1 LVTGEFGTGRVLAFA
16 GDSSWRWWLAGHP
29 KIHQQF
35 WRQAMLWLIQRDTL
49 SEGFKLDLARRRL
62 TVDATPE
69 LSIEWFAGS
78 DNKPLP
84 SPIKIELSRDGRW
97 LRNLEIT
104 QLTSNT
110 LRSTIVGLD
119 APGLYR
125 AALSAT
131 GSDGQAYT
139 TDVAFIV
146 ADDSRELVHPGAD
159 WQMMDS
165 IAAANAPAGGQVV
178 FPEEIGQAI
187 QWLRER
193 QQATQ
198 VTTIEKRRLGDAA
211 WDAWLYLVIF
221 CALMSLEWG
230 LRKSWQLP

>member
-1 LVTGEFGTGRVLAFA
+1 
-16 GDSSWRWWLAGHP
+16 
-29 KIHQQF
+29 
-35 WRQAMLWLIQRDTL
+35 
-49 SEGFKLDLARRRL
+49 
-62 TVDATPE
+62 
-69 LSIEWFAGS
+69 
-78 DNKPLP
+78 
-84 SPIKIELSRDGRW
+84 
-97 LRNLEIT
+97 
-104 QLTSNT
+104 
-110 LRSTIVGLD
+110 
-119 APGLYR
+119 
-125 AALSAT
+125 
-131 GSDGQAYT
+131 
-139 TDVAFIV
+139 
-146 ADDSRELVHPGAD
+146 
-159 WQMMDS
+159 MMDS